1 MTFLTAWYGGLAGAL
16 ISTMIVLVVQLH
28 RLIDILRRI
37 YFAGILTGKVE

>member
-1 MTFLTAWYGGLAGAL
+1 MNWLNAWYGGLAGSILTSL
-16 ISTMIVLVVQLH
+16 IILIVQVH